1 MLQSQLEP
9 SAKKKVKRSKYFAQD
24 VDPRQAEKDLAEKY
38 EITKRRQKLAYKLN
52 ENQASSINKNKYKS
66 NSILRDKSAA
76 DGLNN
81 GPISGPINGF

>member
-1 MLQSQLEP
+1 MLQTQLEP

-52 ENQASSINKNKYKS
+52 EN
-66 NSILRDKSAA
+66 
-76 DGLNN
+76 
-81 GPISGPINGF
+81 